1 MTKKEEV
8 ATSKPNEFKTP
19 IGNITFEADGFTY
32 KYRPLPDIST
42 KELSDIMTLFV
53 SLSARNAALWETS
66 DWLKQ
71 NNLLRHFYKV

>member
-8 ATSKPNEFKTP
+8 STPKANEIKTP

>member
-1 MTKKEEV
+1 MTKKAEEIKV
-8 ATSKPNEFKTP
+8 NEIRTP

-53 SLSARNAALWETS
+53 IVCQNSIAAR
-66 DWLKQ
+66 
-71 NNLLRHFYKV
+71 H

>member
-1 MTKKEEV
+1 MTKKEEA
-8 ATSKPNEFKTP
+8 ATSKVNEIKTP

-42 KELSDIMTLFV
+42 KELSDILTLFI
-53 SLSARNAALWETS
+53 SLTSRNAALWDTS

-71 NNLLRHFYKV
+71 NNLLRHFYKA